1 VADALV
7 EMKWVGLLMRT
18 TPFAL
23 VAYERE
29 RKLVEEIESEHFGVS
44 FGLMLH
50 YDAHLTVSKILSI
63 TQARLARLKPTVGAA
78 ARIPS
83 PPLGVLRGGA

>member
-1 VADALV
+1 MLAEAAPGERSVDEWAALNQDARRKAAQLEREALISFLNSRGWRINDVADALV

-29 RKLVEEIESEHFGVS
+29 RKLVEEIKSEHFGV
-44 FGLMLH
+44 
-50 YDAHLTVSKILSI
+50 
-63 TQARLARLKPTVGAA
+63 
-78 ARIPS
+78 
-83 PPLGVLRGGA
+83 